1 MTGTNRVDTV
11 FAFGLLAVVSGAF
24 FGSLLPQI
32 KQRRVLAAEARE
44 LEDTLSTSYRVS
56 MDLKEIE
63 DEIARIRSR
72 LQDFDTRHPS
82 ATEIDK
88 FLAQLSSI
96 AARCDVQVDLVK
108 PGRIEVRSLHAEL
121 PVSLEANCRF
131 ADLYRFLYELHAMPR
146 LTKPATLRVT
156 TKRDCP
162 KCKVELTLLIYLCR
176 TGV

>member
-11 FAFGLLAVVSGAF
+11 FVFGLLAVVSGAL
-24 FGSLLPQI
+24 FGFLLPQI
-32 KQRRVLAAEARE
+32 KQRRASAAEAV
-44 LEDTLSTSYRVS
+44 TLKETLATSYQVS

-63 DEIARIRSR
+63 GEIARIRGR
-72 LQDFDTRHPS
+72 LQDFDTRLPS

-96 AARCDVQVDLVK
+96 AVRCEVELDLVK
-108 PGRIEVRSLHAEL
+108 PGSIAMRSLHAEL

-131 ADLYRFLYELHAMPR
+131 SDLYRFLYELHAMPR

-156 TKRDCP
+156 TKKDCP